1 MKMKFNTTNLR
12 KSFKKAELSL
22 RKHSPEILMVAGVI
36 GTVAGA
42 VMACKETLELSNT
55 LEECNQ
61 EKLELAESYATTS
74 EDFFPESEY
83 KKEQAK
89 MTVRHAAKI
98 AKLYAPSVIMEAA
111 SIGVIFASNDIMRK
125 RNASMAAAYAT
136 LNSMYKKYRQ
146 NVIETYGEDVDKDM
160 RYGAK
165 REKVTEIDEDGN
177 KIKKEVAVVDIDNT
191 ALSISDYSRFFQLGC
206 RGFDQSSGR
215 YNMMYLKGI
224 QAMFNNKLIADGY
237 VMLNDV
243 YRELGIDTVPEG
255 WQIGWVY
262 DDSNPIG
269 DNYID
274 FGLYEARNKNQRAV
288 NDWEPVI
295 LMDFNVDG
303 NLYEDKRL
311 YSLLKKKMDKTSALE
326 ALKKRG

>member
-1 MKMKFNTTNLR
+1 MKINTKTLR
-12 KSFKKAELSL
+12 KSFKKAQLTV

-42 VMACKETLELSNT
+42 VMACKETLELGDVLDECKQEKNE
-55 LEECNQ
+55 LEEQ
-61 EKLELAESYATTS
+61 YAMCEEYS
-74 EDFFPESEY
+74 EDAL
-83 KKEQAK
+83 KKDQVK
-89 MTVRHAAKI
+89 LTIKHAVKI
-98 AKLYAPSVIMEAA
+98 VKLYAPSVIMEAT

-136 LNSMYKKYRQ
+136 LNSMYKRYRQ
-146 NVIETYGEDVDKDM
+146 NVIESYGEEVDKDM
-160 RYGAK
+160 RFGVK
-165 REKVTEIDEDGN
+165 HEKVTEIDEDGN
-177 KIKKEVAVVDIDNT
+177 KVKIDARIVDLDNT
-191 ALSISDYSRFFQLGC
+191 ALAISDYSRFFQSGC
-206 RGFDQSSGR
+206 KGFDASSGR
-215 YNMMYLKGI
+215 YNLLYLKGI

-243 YRELGIDTVPEG
+243 YRELGFDTIPEG
-255 WQIGWVY
+255 WSIGWVY
-262 DDSNPIG
+262 DESNPIG

-303 NLYEDKRL
+303 NLYEDPKL
-311 YSLLKKKMDKTSALE
+311 YSLLKKKMNTGKTHLFTI
-326 ALKKRG
+326 K

>member
-1 MKMKFNTTNLR
+1 MKINTKTLR
-12 KSFKKAELSL
+12 KSFKKAQLTV

-42 VMACKETLELSNT
+42 VMACKETLELEDVLDECKQEKME
-55 LEECNQ
+55 LEEQ
-61 EKLELAESYATTS
+61 YAMCEEYS
-74 EDFFPESEY
+74 EDAL
-83 KKEQAK
+83 KKDQVK
-89 MTVRHAAKI
+89 LTIKQAAKI
-98 AKLYAPSVIMEAA
+98 VKLYAPSVIMEVT

-136 LNSMYKKYRQ
+136 LNSMYKRYRQ
-146 NVIETYGEDVDKDM
+146 NVIESYGEEVDKDM
-160 RYGAK
+160 RFGVK
-165 REKVTEIDEDGN
+165 HEKVTEIDEDGN
-177 KIKKEVAVVDIDNT
+177 KVKIDARIVDLDNT
-191 ALSISDYSRFFQLGC
+191 ALAISDYSRFFQAGC
-206 RGFDQSSGR
+206 KGFDTSSGR
-215 YNMMYLKGI
+215 YNLLYLKGI

-243 YRELGIDTVPEG
+243 YRELGFDTIPEG
-255 WQIGWVY
+255 WSIGWVY
-262 DDSNPIG
+262 DEENPIG

-303 NLYEDKRL
+303 NLYEDPKL
-311 YSLLKKKMDKTSALE
+311 YSLLKKKMNTGKTHLFTI
-326 ALKKRG
+326 K

>member
-1 MKMKFNTTNLR
+1 MKINTKTLR
-12 KSFKKAELSL
+12 KSFKKAQLTV

-42 VMACKETLELSNT
+42 VMACKETLELEDVLDECKQEKME
-55 LEECNQ
+55 LEEQ
-61 EKLELAESYATTS
+61 YAMCEQYS
-74 EDFFPESEY
+74 EDAL
-83 KKEQAK
+83 KKDQVK
-89 MTVRHAAKI
+89 LTIKQVAKI
-98 AKLYAPSVIMEAA
+98 VKLYAPSVIMEAT

-136 LNSMYKKYRQ
+136 LNSMYKRYRQ
-146 NVIETYGEDVDKDM
+146 NVIESYGEEVDKDM
-160 RYGAK
+160 RFGVK
-165 REKVTEIDEDGN
+165 HEKVTEIDEDGN
-177 KIKKEVAVVDIDNT
+177 KVKVDARIVDLDNT
-191 ALSISDYSRFFQLGC
+191 ALAISDYSRFFQMGC
-206 RGFDQSSGR
+206 KGFDASSGR
-215 YNMMYLKGI
+215 YNLLYLKGI

-243 YRELGIDTVPEG
+243 YRELGFDTIPEG
-255 WQIGWVY
+255 WSIGWVY
-262 DDSNPIG
+262 DEANPIG

-303 NLYEDKRL
+303 NLYEDPKL
-311 YSLLKKKMDKTSALE
+311 YSLLKKKMNTGKTHLFTI
-326 ALKKRG
+326 K

>member
-1 MKMKFNTTNLR
+1 MKINTKTLR
-12 KSFKKAELSL
+12 KSFKKVQLTV

-42 VMACKETLELSNT
+42 VMACKETLELEDVLDECKQEKME
-55 LEECNQ
+55 LEEQ
-61 EKLELAESYATTS
+61 YATCEEYS
-74 EDFFPESEY
+74 EDAL
-83 KKEQAK
+83 KKDQVK
-89 MTVRHAAKI
+89 LTIKQVAKI
-98 AKLYAPSVIMEAA
+98 VKLYAPSVIMEAT

-136 LNSMYKKYRQ
+136 LNSMYKRYRQ
-146 NVIETYGEDVDKDM
+146 NVIESYGEEVDKDM
-160 RYGAK
+160 RFGVK
-165 REKVTEIDEDGN
+165 HEKVTEIDEDGN
-177 KIKKEVAVVDIDNT
+177 KVKIDARIVDLDNT
-191 ALSISDYSRFFQLGC
+191 ALAISDYSRFFQSGC
-206 RGFDQSSGR
+206 KGFDASSGR
-215 YNMMYLKGI
+215 YNLLYLKGI

-243 YRELGIDTVPEG
+243 YRELGFDTIPEG
-255 WQIGWVY
+255 WSIGWVY
-262 DDSNPIG
+262 DEENPIG

-303 NLYEDKRL
+303 NLYEDPKL
-311 YSLLKKKMDKTSALE
+311 YSLLKKKMNTGKTHLFTI
-326 ALKKRG
+326 K

>member
-1 MKMKFNTTNLR
+1 MKINTKTLR
-12 KSFKKAELSL
+12 KSFKKAQLTV

-42 VMACKETLELSNT
+42 VMACKETLELEDVLDECKQEKME
-55 LEECNQ
+55 LEEQ
-61 EKLELAESYATTS
+61 YAMCEQYS
-74 EDFFPESEY
+74 EDAL
-83 KKEQAK
+83 KKDQVK
-89 MTVRHAAKI
+89 LTIKQAAKI
-98 AKLYAPSVIMEAA
+98 VKLYAPSVIMEAT

-136 LNSMYKKYRQ
+136 LNSMYKRYRQ
-146 NVIETYGEDVDKDM
+146 NVIESYGEEVDKDM
-160 RYGAK
+160 RFGVK
-165 REKVTEIDEDGN
+165 HEKVTEIDEDGN
-177 KIKKEVAVVDIDNT
+177 KVKIDARIVDLDNT
-191 ALSISDYSRFFQLGC
+191 ALAISDYSRFFQAGC
-206 RGFDQSSGR
+206 KGFDSSSGR
-215 YNMMYLKGI
+215 YNLLYLKGI

-243 YRELGIDTVPEG
+243 YRELGFDTIPEG
-255 WQIGWVY
+255 WSIGWVY
-262 DDSNPIG
+262 DDENPIG

-303 NLYEDKRL
+303 NLYEDPKL
-311 YSLLKKKMDKTSALE
+311 YSLLKKKMNTGKTHLFTI
-326 ALKKRG
+326 K

>member
-1 MKMKFNTTNLR
+1 MKINTKTLR
-12 KSFKKAELSL
+12 KSFKKAQLTV

-42 VMACKETLELSNT
+42 VMACKETLELEDVLDECKQEKME
-55 LEECNQ
+55 LEEQ
-61 EKLELAESYATTS
+61 YAMCEEYS
-74 EDFFPESEY
+74 EDAH
-83 KKEQAK
+83 KKDQVK
-89 MTVRHAAKI
+89 LTIKQVAKI
-98 AKLYAPSVIMEAA
+98 VKLYAPSVIMEAT

-136 LNSMYKKYRQ
+136 LNSMYKRYRQ
-146 NVIETYGEDVDKDM
+146 NVIESYGEEVDKDM
-160 RYGAK
+160 RFGVK
-165 REKVTEIDEDGN
+165 HEKVTEIDEDGN
-177 KIKKEVAVVDIDNT
+177 KVKIDARIVDLDNT
-191 ALSISDYSRFFQLGC
+191 ALAISDYSRFFQAGC
-206 RGFDQSSGR
+206 KGFDSSSGR
-215 YNMMYLKGI
+215 YNILYLKGI

-243 YRELGIDTVPEG
+243 YRELGFDTIPEG
-255 WQIGWVY
+255 WSIGWVY
-262 DDSNPIG
+262 DDENPIG

-303 NLYEDKRL
+303 NLYEDPKL
-311 YSLLKKKMDKTSALE
+311 YSLLKKKMNTGKTHLFTI
-326 ALKKRG
+326 K

>member
-1 MKMKFNTTNLR
+1 MKINTKTLR
-12 KSFKKAELSL
+12 KSCKKAQLTV

-42 VMACKETLELSNT
+42 VMACKETLELEDVLDECKQEKME
-55 LEECNQ
+55 LEEQ
-61 EKLELAESYATTS
+61 YAMCEEYS
-74 EDFFPESEY
+74 EDAL
-83 KKEQAK
+83 KKDQVK
-89 MTVRHAAKI
+89 LTIKQAAKI
-98 AKLYAPSVIMEAA
+98 VKLYAPSVIMEVT

-136 LNSMYKKYRQ
+136 LNSMYKRYRQ
-146 NVIETYGEDVDKDM
+146 NVIESYGEEVDKDM
-160 RYGAK
+160 RFGVK
-165 REKVTEIDEDGN
+165 HEKVTEIDEDGN
-177 KIKKEVAVVDIDNT
+177 KVKIDARIVDLDNT
-191 ALSISDYSRFFQLGC
+191 ALAISDYSRFFQSGC
-206 RGFDQSSGR
+206 KGFDASSGR
-215 YNMMYLKGI
+215 YNLLYLKGI

-243 YRELGIDTVPEG
+243 YRELGFDTIPEG
-255 WQIGWVY
+255 WSIGWVY
-262 DDSNPIG
+262 DETNPIG

-303 NLYEDKRL
+303 NLYEDPKL
-311 YSLLKKKMDKTSALE
+311 YSLLKKKMNTGKTHLFTI
-326 ALKKRG
+326 K

>member
-1 MKMKFNTTNLR
+1 MKINTKTLR
-12 KSFKKAELSL
+12 KSFKKAQLTV

-42 VMACKETLELSNT
+42 VMACKETLELEDVLDECKQEKME
-55 LEECNQ
+55 LEEQ
-61 EKLELAESYATTS
+61 YAMCEEYS
-74 EDFFPESEY
+74 EDAL
-83 KKEQAK
+83 KKDQVKLTIKQA
-89 MTVRHAAKI
+89 VKI
-98 AKLYAPSVIMEAA
+98 VKLYAPSVIMEVT

-136 LNSMYKKYRQ
+136 LNSMYKRYRQ
-146 NVIETYGEDVDKDM
+146 NVIESYGEEVDKDM
-160 RYGAK
+160 RFGVK
-165 REKVTEIDEDGN
+165 HEKVTEIDEDGN
-177 KIKKEVAVVDIDNT
+177 KVKIDARIVDLDNT
-191 ALSISDYSRFFQLGC
+191 ALAISDYSRFFQMGC
-206 RGFDQSSGR
+206 KGFDASSGR
-215 YNMMYLKGI
+215 YNLLYLKGI

-243 YRELGIDTVPEG
+243 YRELGFDTIPEG
-255 WQIGWVY
+255 WSIGWVY
-262 DDSNPIG
+262 DEANPIG

-303 NLYEDKRL
+303 NLYEDPKL
-311 YSLLKKKMDKTSALE
+311 YSLLKKKMNTGKTHLFTIQ
-326 ALKKRG
+326 

>member
-1 MKMKFNTTNLR
+1 MKINTKTLR
-12 KSFKKAELSL
+12 KSFKKAQLTV

-42 VMACKETLELSNT
+42 VMACKETLELEDVLDECKQEKME
-55 LEECNQ
+55 LEEQ
-61 EKLELAESYATTS
+61 YAMCEEYS
-74 EDFFPESEY
+74 EDAL
-83 KKEQAK
+83 KKDQVK
-89 MTVRHAAKI
+89 LTIKQVAKI
-98 AKLYAPSVIMEAA
+98 VKLYAPSVIMEAA

-136 LNSMYKKYRQ
+136 LNSKYKRYRQ
-146 NVIETYGEDVDKDM
+146 NVIESYGEEVDKDM
-160 RYGAK
+160 RFGVK
-165 REKVTEIDEDGN
+165 HEKVTEIDEDGN
-177 KIKKEVAVVDIDNT
+177 KVKIDARIVDLDNT
-191 ALSISDYSRFFQLGC
+191 ALAISDYSRFFQAGC
-206 RGFDQSSGR
+206 KGFDENSGR
-215 YNMMYLKGI
+215 YNILYLKGI

-243 YRELGIDTVPEG
+243 YRELGFDTIPEG
-255 WQIGWVY
+255 WSIGWIY
-262 DDSNPIG
+262 DETNPIG

-303 NLYEDKRL
+303 NLYEDPKL
-311 YSLLKKKMDKTSALE
+311 YSLLKKKMNTGKTHLFTI
-326 ALKKRG
+326 K

>member
-1 MKMKFNTTNLR
+1 MKINTKTLR
-12 KSFKKAELSL
+12 KSFKKAQLTV

-42 VMACKETLELSNT
+42 VMACKETLELEDVLDECKQEKNE
-55 LEECNQ
+55 LEEQ
-61 EKLELAESYATTS
+61 YAMCEEYS
-74 EDFFPESEY
+74 EDAL
-83 KKEQAK
+83 KKDQVK
-89 MTVRHAAKI
+89 LTIKQAAKI
-98 AKLYAPSVIMEAA
+98 VKLYAPSVIMEVT

-136 LNSMYKKYRQ
+136 LNSMYKRYRQ
-146 NVIETYGEDVDKDM
+146 NVIESYGEEVDKDM
-160 RYGAK
+160 RFGVK
-165 REKVTEIDEDGN
+165 HEKVTEIDEDGN
-177 KIKKEVAVVDIDNT
+177 KVKIDARIVDLDNT
-191 ALSISDYSRFFQLGC
+191 ALAISDYSRFFQMGC
-206 RGFDQSSGR
+206 KGFDASSGR
-215 YNMMYLKGI
+215 YNLLYLKGI

-243 YRELGIDTVPEG
+243 YRELGFDTIPEG
-255 WQIGWVY
+255 WSIGWVY
-262 DDSNPIG
+262 DETNPIG

-303 NLYEDKRL
+303 NLYEDPKL
-311 YSLLKKKMDKTSALE
+311 YSLLKKKMNTGKTHLFTI
-326 ALKKRG
+326 K

>member
-1 MKMKFNTTNLR
+1 MKINTKTLR
-12 KSFKKAELSL
+12 KSFKKAQLTV

-42 VMACKETLELSNT
+42 VMACKETLELEDVLDECKQEKMD
-55 LEECNQ
+55 LEEQ
-61 EKLELAESYATTS
+61 YAMCEEYS
-74 EDFFPESEY
+74 EDAL
-83 KKEQAK
+83 KKDQVK
-89 MTVRHAAKI
+89 LTIKQVAKI
-98 AKLYAPSVIMEAA
+98 VKLYAPSVIMEAT

-136 LNSMYKKYRQ
+136 LNSMYKRYRQ
-146 NVIETYGEDVDKDM
+146 NVIESYGEEVDKDM
-160 RYGAK
+160 RFGVK
-165 REKVTEIDEDGN
+165 HEKVTEIDEDGN
-177 KIKKEVAVVDIDNT
+177 KVKVDARIVDLDNT
-191 ALSISDYSRFFQLGC
+191 ALAISDYSRFFQSGC
-206 RGFDQSSGR
+206 KGFDASSGR
-215 YNMMYLKGI
+215 YNLLYLKGI

-243 YRELGIDTVPEG
+243 YRELGFDTIPEG
-255 WQIGWVY
+255 WSIGWVY
-262 DDSNPIG
+262 DEANPIG

-303 NLYEDKRL
+303 NLYEDPKL
-311 YSLLKKKMDKTSALE
+311 YSLLKKKMNTGKTHLFTI
-326 ALKKRG
+326 K

>member
-1 MKMKFNTTNLR
+1 MKINTKTLR
-12 KSFKKAELSL
+12 KSFKKAQLTV

-42 VMACKETLELSNT
+42 VMACKETLELEDVLDECKQEKME
-55 LEECNQ
+55 LEEQ
-61 EKLELAESYATTS
+61 YAMCEEYS
-74 EDFFPESEY
+74 EDTL
-83 KKEQAK
+83 KKDQVK
-89 MTVRHAAKI
+89 LTIKQVAKI
-98 AKLYAPSVIMEAA
+98 VKLYAPSVIMEAT

-136 LNSMYKKYRQ
+136 LNSMYKRYRQ
-146 NVIETYGEDVDKDM
+146 NVIESYGEEVDKDM
-160 RYGAK
+160 RFGVK
-165 REKVTEIDEDGN
+165 HEKVTEIDEDGN
-177 KIKKEVAVVDIDNT
+177 KVKVDARIVDLDNT
-191 ALSISDYSRFFQLGC
+191 ALAISDYSRFFQMGC
-206 RGFDQSSGR
+206 KGFDESSGR
-215 YNMMYLKGI
+215 YNILYLKGI

-243 YRELGIDTVPEG
+243 YRELGFDTIPEG
-255 WQIGWVY
+255 WSIGWVY
-262 DDSNPIG
+262 DEANPIG

-303 NLYEDKRL
+303 NLYEDPKL
-311 YSLLKKKMDKTSALE
+311 YSLLKKKMNTGKTHLFTI
-326 ALKKRG
+326 K

>member
-1 MKMKFNTTNLR
+1 MKINTKTLR
-12 KSFKKAELSL
+12 KSFKKAQLTV

-42 VMACKETLELSNT
+42 VMACKETLELEDVLDECKQEKME
-55 LEECNQ
+55 LEEQ
-61 EKLELAESYATTS
+61 YAMCEEYS
-74 EDFFPESEY
+74 EDAL
-83 KKEQAK
+83 KKDQVK
-89 MTVRHAAKI
+89 LTIKQAAKI
-98 AKLYAPSVIMEAA
+98 VKLYAPSVIMEVT

-136 LNSMYKKYRQ
+136 LNSMYKRYRQ
-146 NVIETYGEDVDKDM
+146 NVIESYGEEVDKDM
-160 RYGAK
+160 RFGVK
-165 REKVTEIDEDGN
+165 HEKVTEIDEDGN
-177 KIKKEVAVVDIDNT
+177 KVKIDARIVDLDNT
-191 ALSISDYSRFFQLGC
+191 ALAISDYSRFFQAGC
-206 RGFDQSSGR
+206 KGFDASSGR
-215 YNMMYLKGI
+215 YNLLYLKGI

-243 YRELGIDTVPEG
+243 YRELGFDTIPEG
-255 WQIGWVY
+255 WSIGWVY
-262 DDSNPIG
+262 DEANPIG

-303 NLYEDKRL
+303 NLYEDPKL
-311 YSLLKKKMDKTSALE
+311 YSLLKKKMNTGKTHLFTIQ
-326 ALKKRG
+326 

>member
-1 MKMKFNTTNLR
+1 MKINTKTLR
-12 KSFKKAELSL
+12 KSFKKAQLTV

-42 VMACKETLELSNT
+42 VMACKETLELGDVLDECKQEKIE
-55 LEECNQ
+55 LEEQ
-61 EKLELAESYATTS
+61 YAMCEEYS
-74 EDFFPESEY
+74 EDAL
-83 KKEQAK
+83 KKDQVK
-89 MTVRHAAKI
+89 LTIKQAAKI
-98 AKLYAPSVIMEAA
+98 VKLYAPSVIMEVT

-136 LNSMYKKYRQ
+136 LNSMYKRYRQ
-146 NVIETYGEDVDKDM
+146 NVIESYGEEVDKDM
-160 RYGAK
+160 RFGVK
-165 REKVTEIDEDGN
+165 HEKVTEIDEDGN
-177 KIKKEVAVVDIDNT
+177 KVKIDARIVDLDNT
-191 ALSISDYSRFFQLGC
+191 ALAISDYSRFFQMGC
-206 RGFDQSSGR
+206 KGFDASSGR
-215 YNMMYLKGI
+215 YNLLYLKGI

-243 YRELGIDTVPEG
+243 YRELGFDTIPEG
-255 WQIGWVY
+255 WSIGWVY
-262 DDSNPIG
+262 DETNPIG

-303 NLYEDKRL
+303 NLYEDPKL
-311 YSLLKKKMDKTSALE
+311 YSLLKKKMNTGKTHLFTI
-326 ALKKRG
+326 K

>member
-1 MKMKFNTTNLR
+1 MKINTKTLR
-12 KSFKKAELSL
+12 KSFKKAQLTV

-42 VMACKETLELSNT
+42 VMACKETLELEDV
-55 LEECNQ
+55 LDECKQ
-61 EKLELAESYATTS
+61 EKMELKEQYAMCEEYS
-74 EDFFPESEY
+74 EDAL
-83 KKEQAK
+83 KKDQVK
-89 MTVRHAAKI
+89 LTIKQAAKI
-98 AKLYAPSVIMEAA
+98 VKLYAPSVIMEVT

-136 LNSMYKKYRQ
+136 LNSMYKRYRQ
-146 NVIETYGEDVDKDM
+146 NVIESYGEEVDKDM
-160 RYGAK
+160 RFGVK
-165 REKVTEIDEDGN
+165 HEKVTEIDEDGN
-177 KIKKEVAVVDIDNT
+177 KVKIDARIVDLDNT
-191 ALSISDYSRFFQLGC
+191 ALAISDYSRFFQAGC
-206 RGFDQSSGR
+206 KGFDASSGR
-215 YNMMYLKGI
+215 YNLLYLKGI

-243 YRELGIDTVPEG
+243 YRELGFDTIPEG
-255 WQIGWVY
+255 WSIGWVY
-262 DDSNPIG
+262 DEANPIG

-303 NLYEDKRL
+303 NLYEDPKL
-311 YSLLKKKMDKTSALE
+311 YSLLKKKMNTGKTHLFTI
-326 ALKKRG
+326 K

>member
-1 MKMKFNTTNLR
+1 MKINTKTLR
-12 KSFKKAELSL
+12 KSFKKAQLTV

-42 VMACKETLELSNT
+42 VMACKETLELGDVLDECKQEKME
-55 LEECNQ
+55 LEEQ
-61 EKLELAESYATTS
+61 YAMCEQYS
-74 EDFFPESEY
+74 EDAL
-83 KKEQAK
+83 KKDQVK
-89 MTVRHAAKI
+89 LTLKQAAKI
-98 AKLYAPSVIMEAA
+98 VKLYAPSVIMEVT

-136 LNSMYKKYRQ
+136 LNSMYKRYRQ
-146 NVIETYGEDVDKDM
+146 NVIESYGEEVDKDM
-160 RYGAK
+160 RFGVK
-165 REKVTEIDEDGN
+165 HEKVTEIDEDGN
-177 KIKKEVAVVDIDNT
+177 KVKIDARIVDLDNT
-191 ALSISDYSRFFQLGC
+191 ALAISDYSRFFQSGC
-206 RGFDQSSGR
+206 KGFDESSGR
-215 YNMMYLKGI
+215 YNILYLKGI

-243 YRELGIDTVPEG
+243 YRELGFDTIPEG
-255 WQIGWVY
+255 WSIGWVY
-262 DDSNPIG
+262 DEENPIG

-303 NLYEDKRL
+303 NLYEDPKL
-311 YSLLKKKMDKTSALE
+311 YSLLKKKMNTGKTHLFTI
-326 ALKKRG
+326 K

>member
-1 MKMKFNTTNLR
+1 MKINTKTLR
-12 KSFKKAELSL
+12 KSFKKAQLTV

-42 VMACKETLELSNT
+42 VMACKETLELEDVLDECKQEKME
-55 LEECNQ
+55 LEEQ
-61 EKLELAESYATTS
+61 YAMCEEYS
-74 EDFFPESEY
+74 EDAL
-83 KKEQAK
+83 KKDQVKLTIKQA
-89 MTVRHAAKI
+89 VKI
-98 AKLYAPSVIMEAA
+98 VKLYAPSVIMEVT

-136 LNSMYKKYRQ
+136 LNSMYKRYRQ
-146 NVIETYGEDVDKDM
+146 NVIESYGEEVDKDM
-160 RYGAK
+160 RFGVK
-165 REKVTEIDEDGN
+165 HEKVTEIDEDGN
-177 KIKKEVAVVDIDNT
+177 KVKIDARIVDLDNT
-191 ALSISDYSRFFQLGC
+191 ALAISDYSRFFQAGC
-206 RGFDQSSGR
+206 KGFDASSGR
-215 YNMMYLKGI
+215 YNLLYLKGI

-243 YRELGIDTVPEG
+243 YRELGFDTIPEG
-255 WQIGWVY
+255 WSIGWVY
-262 DDSNPIG
+262 DEENPIG

-303 NLYEDKRL
+303 NLYEDPKL
-311 YSLLKKKMDKTSALE
+311 YSLLKKKMNTGKTHLFTI
-326 ALKKRG
+326 K

>member
-1 MKMKFNTTNLR
+1 MKINTKTLR
-12 KSFKKAELSL
+12 KSFKKAQLTV

-42 VMACKETLELSNT
+42 VMACKETLELEDVLDECKQEKME
-55 LEECNQ
+55 LEEQYAMC
-61 EKLELAESYATTS
+61 EKYS
-74 EDFFPESEY
+74 EDAL
-83 KKEQAK
+83 KKDQVK
-89 MTVRHAAKI
+89 LTIKQVAKI
-98 AKLYAPSVIMEAA
+98 VKLYAPSVIMEAT

-136 LNSMYKKYRQ
+136 LNSMYKRYRQ
-146 NVIETYGEDVDKDM
+146 NVIESYGEEVDKDM
-160 RYGAK
+160 RFGVK
-165 REKVTEIDEDGN
+165 HEKVTEIDEDGN
-177 KIKKEVAVVDIDNT
+177 KVKIDARIVDLDNT
-191 ALSISDYSRFFQLGC
+191 ALAISDYSRFFQSGC
-206 RGFDQSSGR
+206 KGFDASSGR
-215 YNMMYLKGI
+215 YNLLYLKGI

-243 YRELGIDTVPEG
+243 YRELGFDTIPEG
-255 WQIGWVY
+255 WSIGWVY
-262 DDSNPIG
+262 DEENPIG

-303 NLYEDKRL
+303 NLYEDPKL
-311 YSLLKKKMDKTSALE
+311 YSLLKKKMNTGKTHLFTI
-326 ALKKRG
+326 K

>member
-1 MKMKFNTTNLR
+1 MKINTKTLR
-12 KSFKKAELSL
+12 KSFKKAQLTV

-42 VMACKETLELSNT
+42 VMACKETLELEDVLDECKQEKME
-55 LEECNQ
+55 LEEQ
-61 EKLELAESYATTS
+61 YAMCEEYS
-74 EDFFPESEY
+74 EDAL
-83 KKEQAK
+83 KKDQVK
-89 MTVRHAAKI
+89 LTIKQVAKI
-98 AKLYAPSVIMEAA
+98 VKLYAPSVIMEAT

-136 LNSMYKKYRQ
+136 LNSMYKRYRQ
-146 NVIETYGEDVDKDM
+146 NVIESYGEEVDKDM
-160 RYGAK
+160 RFGVK
-165 REKVTEIDEDGN
+165 HEKVTEIDEDGN
-177 KIKKEVAVVDIDNT
+177 KVKIDARIVDLDNT
-191 ALSISDYSRFFQLGC
+191 ALAISDYSRFFQAGC
-206 RGFDQSSGR
+206 KGFDASSGR
-215 YNMMYLKGI
+215 YNLLYLKGI

-243 YRELGIDTVPEG
+243 YRELGFDTIPEG
-255 WQIGWVY
+255 WSIGWVY
-262 DDSNPIG
+262 DEENPIG

-303 NLYEDKRL
+303 NLYEDPKL
-311 YSLLKKKMDKTSALE
+311 YSLLKKKMNTGKTHLFTI
-326 ALKKRG
+326 K

>member
-1 MKMKFNTTNLR
+1 MKINTKTLR
-12 KSFKKAELSL
+12 KSFKKAQLTV

-42 VMACKETLELSNT
+42 VMACKETLELEDVLDECKQEKME
-55 LEECNQ
+55 LEEQ
-61 EKLELAESYATTS
+61 YAMCEEYS
-74 EDFFPESEY
+74 EDAL
-83 KKEQAK
+83 KKDQVK
-89 MTVRHAAKI
+89 LTIKQAAKI
-98 AKLYAPSVIMEAA
+98 VKLYAPSVIMEVT

-136 LNSMYKKYRQ
+136 LNSMYKRYRQ
-146 NVIETYGEDVDKDM
+146 NVIESYGEEVDKDM
-160 RYGAK
+160 RFGVK
-165 REKVTEIDEDGN
+165 HEKVTEIDEDGN
-177 KIKKEVAVVDIDNT
+177 KVKIDARIVDLDNT
-191 ALSISDYSRFFQLGC
+191 ALAISDYSRFFQAGC
-206 RGFDQSSGR
+206 KGFDASSGR
-215 YNMMYLKGI
+215 YNLLYLKGI

-243 YRELGIDTVPEG
+243 YRELGFDTIPEG
-255 WQIGWVY
+255 WSIGWVY
-262 DDSNPIG
+262 DEANPIG

-303 NLYEDKRL
+303 NLYEDPKL
-311 YSLLKKKMDKTSALE
+311 YSLLKKKMNTGKTHLFTI
-326 ALKKRG
+326 K

>member
-1 MKMKFNTTNLR
+1 MKINTKTLR
-12 KSFKKAELSL
+12 KSFKKAQLTV

-42 VMACKETLELSNT
+42 VMACKETLELEDVLDECKQEKME
-55 LEECNQ
+55 LEEQYAMC
-61 EKLELAESYATTS
+61 EKYS
-74 EDFFPESEY
+74 EDAL
-83 KKEQAK
+83 KKDQVK
-89 MTVRHAAKI
+89 LTIKQAAKI
-98 AKLYAPSVIMEAA
+98 VKLYAPSVIMEVT

-136 LNSMYKKYRQ
+136 LNSMYKRYRQ
-146 NVIETYGEDVDKDM
+146 NVIESYGEEVDKDM
-160 RYGAK
+160 RFGVK
-165 REKVTEIDEDGN
+165 HEKVTEIDEDGN
-177 KIKKEVAVVDIDNT
+177 KVKIDARIVDLDNT
-191 ALSISDYSRFFQLGC
+191 ALAISDYSRFFQSGC
-206 RGFDQSSGR
+206 KGFDASSGR
-215 YNMMYLKGI
+215 YNLLYLKGI

-243 YRELGIDTVPEG
+243 YRELGFDTIPEG
-255 WQIGWVY
+255 WSIGWVY
-262 DDSNPIG
+262 DETNPIG

-303 NLYEDKRL
+303 NLYEDPKL
-311 YSLLKKKMDKTSALE
+311 YSLLKKKMNTGKTHLFTI
-326 ALKKRG
+326 K

>member
-1 MKMKFNTTNLR
+1 MKINTKTLR
-12 KSFKKAELSL
+12 KSFKKAQLTV

-42 VMACKETLELSNT
+42 VMACKETLELEDVLDECKQEKME
-55 LEECNQ
+55 LEEQ
-61 EKLELAESYATTS
+61 YAMCEEYS
-74 EDFFPESEY
+74 EDAL
-83 KKEQAK
+83 KKDQVK
-89 MTVRHAAKI
+89 LTIKHAAKI
-98 AKLYAPSVIMEAA
+98 VKLYAPSVIMEAT

-136 LNSMYKKYRQ
+136 LNSMYKRYRQ
-146 NVIETYGEDVDKDM
+146 NVIESYGEEVDKDM
-160 RYGAK
+160 RFGVK
-165 REKVTEIDEDGN
+165 HEKVTEIDEDGN
-177 KIKKEVAVVDIDNT
+177 KVKIDARIVDLDNT
-191 ALSISDYSRFFQLGC
+191 ALAISDYSRFFQMGC
-206 RGFDQSSGR
+206 KGFDASSGR
-215 YNMMYLKGI
+215 YNLLYLKGI

-243 YRELGIDTVPEG
+243 YRELGFDTIPEG
-255 WQIGWVY
+255 WSIGWVY
-262 DDSNPIG
+262 DETNPIG

-303 NLYEDKRL
+303 NLYEDPKL
-311 YSLLKKKMDKTSALE
+311 YSLLKKKMNTGKTHLFTI
-326 ALKKRG
+326 K

>member
-1 MKMKFNTTNLR
+1 MKINTKTLR
-12 KSFKKAELSL
+12 KSFKKAQLTV

-42 VMACKETLELSNT
+42 VMACKETLELEDVLDECKQEKME
-55 LEECNQ
+55 LEEQ
-61 EKLELAESYATTS
+61 YAMCEQYS
-74 EDFFPESEY
+74 EDAL
-83 KKEQAK
+83 KKDQIK
-89 MTVRHAAKI
+89 LTIKQVAKI
-98 AKLYAPSVIMEAA
+98 VKLYAPSVIMEAT

-136 LNSMYKKYRQ
+136 LNSMYKRYRQ
-146 NVIETYGEDVDKDM
+146 NVIESYGEEVDKDM
-160 RYGAK
+160 RFGVK
-165 REKVTEIDEDGN
+165 HEKVTEIDEDGN
-177 KIKKEVAVVDIDNT
+177 KVKVDSRIVDLDNT
-191 ALSISDYSRFFQLGC
+191 ALAISDYSRFFQMGC
-206 RGFDQSSGR
+206 KGFDASSGR
-215 YNMMYLKGI
+215 YNLLYLKGI

-243 YRELGIDTVPEG
+243 YRELGFDTIPEG
-255 WQIGWVY
+255 WSIGWVY
-262 DDSNPIG
+262 DEANPIG

-303 NLYEDKRL
+303 NLYEDPKL
-311 YSLLKKKMDKTSALE
+311 YSLLKKKMNTGKTHLFTI
-326 ALKKRG
+326 K

>member
-1 MKMKFNTTNLR
+1 MKINTKTLR
-12 KSFKKAELSL
+12 KSFKKAQLTV

-42 VMACKETLELSNT
+42 VMACKETLELEDVLDECKQEKME
-55 LEECNQ
+55 LEEQ
-61 EKLELAESYATTS
+61 YAMCEEYS
-74 EDFFPESEY
+74 EDAL
-83 KKEQAK
+83 KKDQVK
-89 MTVRHAAKI
+89 LTIKQVAKI
-98 AKLYAPSVIMEAA
+98 VKLYAPSVIMEAT

-136 LNSMYKKYRQ
+136 LNSMYKRYRQ
-146 NVIETYGEDVDKDM
+146 NVIESYGEEVDKDM
-160 RYGAK
+160 RFGVK
-165 REKVTEIDEDGN
+165 HEKVTEVDEDGN
-177 KIKKEVAVVDIDNT
+177 KVKIDARIVDLDNT
-191 ALSISDYSRFFQLGC
+191 ALAISDYSRFFQSGC
-206 RGFDQSSGR
+206 KGFDASSGR
-215 YNMMYLKGI
+215 YNLLYLKGI

-243 YRELGIDTVPEG
+243 YRELGFDTIPEG
-255 WQIGWVY
+255 WSIGWVY
-262 DDSNPIG
+262 DEANPIG

-303 NLYEDKRL
+303 NLYEDPKL
-311 YSLLKKKMDKTSALE
+311 YSILKKKMNTGKTHLFTI
-326 ALKKRG
+326 K

>member
-1 MKMKFNTTNLR
+1 MKINTKTLR
-12 KSFKKAELSL
+12 KSFKKAQLTV

-42 VMACKETLELSNT
+42 VMACKETLELEDVLDECKQEKME
-55 LEECNQ
+55 LEEQ
-61 EKLELAESYATTS
+61 YAMCEEYS
-74 EDFFPESEY
+74 EDAL
-83 KKEQAK
+83 KKDQVKLTIKQA
-89 MTVRHAAKI
+89 VKI
-98 AKLYAPSVIMEAA
+98 VKLYAPSVIMEVT

-136 LNSMYKKYRQ
+136 LNSMYKRYRQ
-146 NVIETYGEDVDKDM
+146 NVIESYGEEVDKDM
-160 RYGAK
+160 RFGVK
-165 REKVTEIDEDGN
+165 HEKVTEIDEDGN
-177 KIKKEVAVVDIDNT
+177 KVKIDARIVDLDNT
-191 ALSISDYSRFFQLGC
+191 ALAISDYSRFFQAGC
-206 RGFDQSSGR
+206 KGFDASSGR
-215 YNMMYLKGI
+215 YNLLYLKGI

-243 YRELGIDTVPEG
+243 YRELGFDTIPEG
-255 WQIGWVY
+255 WSIGWVY
-262 DDSNPIG
+262 DEANPIG

-303 NLYEDKRL
+303 NLYEDPKL
-311 YSLLKKKMDKTSALE
+311 YSLLKKKMNTGKTHLFTI
-326 ALKKRG
+326 K

>member
-1 MKMKFNTTNLR
+1 MKINTKTLR
-12 KSFKKAELSL
+12 KSFKKAQLTV

-42 VMACKETLELSNT
+42 VMACKETLELEDVLDECKHEKME
-55 LEECNQ
+55 LEEQ
-61 EKLELAESYATTS
+61 YAMCEEYS
-74 EDFFPESEY
+74 EDAL
-83 KKEQAK
+83 KKDQVK
-89 MTVRHAAKI
+89 LTIKQAAKI
-98 AKLYAPSVIMEAA
+98 VKLYAPSVIMEVT

-136 LNSMYKKYRQ
+136 LNSMYKRYRQ
-146 NVIETYGEDVDKDM
+146 NVIESYGEEVDKDM
-160 RYGAK
+160 RFGVK
-165 REKVTEIDEDGN
+165 HEKVTEIDEDGN
-177 KIKKEVAVVDIDNT
+177 KVKIDARIVDLDNT
-191 ALSISDYSRFFQLGC
+191 ALAISDYSRFFQAGC
-206 RGFDQSSGR
+206 KGFDASSGR
-215 YNMMYLKGI
+215 YNLLYLKGI

-243 YRELGIDTVPEG
+243 YRELGFDTIPEG
-255 WQIGWVY
+255 WSIGWVY
-262 DDSNPIG
+262 DEENPIG

-303 NLYEDKRL
+303 NLYEDPKL
-311 YSLLKKKMDKTSALE
+311 YSLLKKKMNTGKTHLFTI
-326 ALKKRG
+326 K

>member
-1 MKMKFNTTNLR
+1 MKINTKTLR
-12 KSFKKAELSL
+12 KSFKKAQLTV

-42 VMACKETLELSNT
+42 VMACKETLELEDVLDECKQEKME
-55 LEECNQ
+55 LEEQ
-61 EKLELAESYATTS
+61 YAMCEEYS
-74 EDFFPESEY
+74 EDAL
-83 KKEQAK
+83 KKDQVKLTIKQA
-89 MTVRHAAKI
+89 VKI
-98 AKLYAPSVIMEAA
+98 VKLYAPSVIMEVT

-136 LNSMYKKYRQ
+136 LNSMYKRYRQ
-146 NVIETYGEDVDKDM
+146 NVIESYGEEVDKDM
-160 RYGAK
+160 RFGVK
-165 REKVTEIDEDGN
+165 HEKVTEIDEDGN
-177 KIKKEVAVVDIDNT
+177 KVKIDARIVDLDNT
-191 ALSISDYSRFFQLGC
+191 ALAISDYSRFFQSGC
-206 RGFDQSSGR
+206 KGFDASSGR
-215 YNMMYLKGI
+215 YNLLYLKGI

-243 YRELGIDTVPEG
+243 YRELGFDTIPEG
-255 WQIGWVY
+255 WSIGWVY
-262 DDSNPIG
+262 DEENPIG

-303 NLYEDKRL
+303 NLYEDPKL
-311 YSLLKKKMDKTSALE
+311 YSLLKKKMNTGKTHLFTI
-326 ALKKRG
+326 K

>member
-1 MKMKFNTTNLR
+1 MKINTKTLR
-12 KSFKKAELSL
+12 KSFKKAQLTV

-42 VMACKETLELSNT
+42 VMACKETLELEDV
-55 LEECNQ
+55 LDECKQ
-61 EKLELAESYATTS
+61 EKMELKEQYAMFEEYS
-74 EDFFPESEY
+74 EDAL
-83 KKEQAK
+83 KKDQVK
-89 MTVRHAAKI
+89 LTIKQAAKI
-98 AKLYAPSVIMEAA
+98 VKLYAPSVIMEVT

-136 LNSMYKKYRQ
+136 LNSMYKRYRQ
-146 NVIETYGEDVDKDM
+146 NVIESYGEEVDKDM
-160 RYGAK
+160 RFGVK
-165 REKVTEIDEDGN
+165 HEKVTEIDEDGN
-177 KIKKEVAVVDIDNT
+177 KVKIDARIVDLDNT
-191 ALSISDYSRFFQLGC
+191 ALAISDYSRFFQAGC
-206 RGFDQSSGR
+206 KGFDASSGR
-215 YNMMYLKGI
+215 YNLLYLKGI

-243 YRELGIDTVPEG
+243 YRELGFDTIPEG
-255 WQIGWVY
+255 WSIGWVY
-262 DDSNPIG
+262 DESNPIG

-303 NLYEDKRL
+303 NLYEDPKL
-311 YSLLKKKMDKTSALE
+311 YSLLKKKMNTGKTHLFTI
-326 ALKKRG
+326 K

>member
-1 MKMKFNTTNLR
+1 MKINTKTLR
-12 KSFKKAELSL
+12 KSFKKAQLTV

-42 VMACKETLELSNT
+42 VMACKETLELEDVLDECKQEKME
-55 LEECNQ
+55 LEEQ
-61 EKLELAESYATTS
+61 YAMCEQYS
-74 EDFFPESEY
+74 EDAL
-83 KKEQAK
+83 KKDQVK
-89 MTVRHAAKI
+89 LTIKQAAKI
-98 AKLYAPSVIMEAA
+98 VKLYAPSVIMEVT

-136 LNSMYKKYRQ
+136 LNSMYKRYRQ
-146 NVIETYGEDVDKDM
+146 NVIESYGEEVDKDM
-160 RYGAK
+160 RFGVK
-165 REKVTEIDEDGN
+165 HEKVTEIDEDGN
-177 KIKKEVAVVDIDNT
+177 KVKIDARIVDLDNT
-191 ALSISDYSRFFQLGC
+191 ALAISDYSRFFQAGC
-206 RGFDQSSGR
+206 KGFDASSGR
-215 YNMMYLKGI
+215 YNLLYLKGI

-243 YRELGIDTVPEG
+243 YRELGFDTIPEG
-255 WQIGWVY
+255 WSIGWVY
-262 DDSNPIG
+262 DEENPIG

-303 NLYEDKRL
+303 NLYEDPKL
-311 YSLLKKKMDKTSALE
+311 YSLLKKKMNTGKTHLFTI
-326 ALKKRG
+326 K

>member
-1 MKMKFNTTNLR
+1 MKINTKTLR
-12 KSFKKAELSL
+12 KSFKKAQLTV

-42 VMACKETLELSNT
+42 VMACKETLELGDVLDECKQEKIE
-55 LEECNQ
+55 LEEQ
-61 EKLELAESYATTS
+61 YAMCEEYS
-74 EDFFPESEY
+74 EDAL
-83 KKEQAK
+83 KKDQVK
-89 MTVRHAAKI
+89 LTIKQAAKI
-98 AKLYAPSVIMEAA
+98 VKLYAPSVIMEVT

-136 LNSMYKKYRQ
+136 LNSMYKRYRQ
-146 NVIETYGEDVDKDM
+146 NVIESYGEEVDKDM
-160 RYGAK
+160 RFGVK
-165 REKVTEIDEDGN
+165 HEKVTEIDEDGN
-177 KIKKEVAVVDIDNT
+177 KVKIDARIVDLDNT
-191 ALSISDYSRFFQLGC
+191 ALAISDYSRFFQMGC
-206 RGFDQSSGR
+206 KGFDASSGR
-215 YNMMYLKGI
+215 YNLLYLKGI

-243 YRELGIDTVPEG
+243 YRELGFDTIPEG
-255 WQIGWVY
+255 WSIGWVY
-262 DDSNPIG
+262 DESNPIG

-303 NLYEDKRL
+303 NLYEDPKL
-311 YSLLKKKMDKTSALE
+311 YSLLKKKMNTGKTHLFTIQ
-326 ALKKRG
+326 

>member
-1 MKMKFNTTNLR
+1 MKINTKTLR
-12 KSFKKAELSL
+12 KSFKKAQLTV

-42 VMACKETLELSNT
+42 VMACKETLELEDVLDECKQEKME
-55 LEECNQ
+55 LEEQ
-61 EKLELAESYATTS
+61 YAMCEQYS
-74 EDFFPESEY
+74 EDAL
-83 KKEQAK
+83 KKDQVK
-89 MTVRHAAKI
+89 LTIKQVAKI
-98 AKLYAPSVIMEAA
+98 VKLYAPSVIMEAT

-136 LNSMYKKYRQ
+136 LNSMYKRYRQ
-146 NVIETYGEDVDKDM
+146 NVIESYGEEVDKDM
-160 RYGAK
+160 RFGVK
-165 REKVTEIDEDGN
+165 HEKVTEIDEDGN
-177 KIKKEVAVVDIDNT
+177 KVKIDARIVDLDNT
-191 ALSISDYSRFFQLGC
+191 ALAISDYSRFFQMGC
-206 RGFDQSSGR
+206 KGFDASSGR
-215 YNMMYLKGI
+215 YNLLYLKGI

-243 YRELGIDTVPEG
+243 YRELGFDTIPEG
-255 WQIGWVY
+255 WSIGWVY
-262 DDSNPIG
+262 DEANPIG

-303 NLYEDKRL
+303 NLYEDPKL
-311 YSLLKKKMDKTSALE
+311 YSLLKKKMNTGKTQLFTI
-326 ALKKRG
+326 K

>member
-1 MKMKFNTTNLR
+1 MKINTKTLR
-12 KSFKKAELSL
+12 KSFKKAQLTV

-42 VMACKETLELSNT
+42 VMACKETLELGDVLDECKQEKME
-55 LEECNQ
+55 LEEQ
-61 EKLELAESYATTS
+61 YAMCEEYS
-74 EDFFPESEY
+74 EDAL
-83 KKEQAK
+83 KKDQVK
-89 MTVRHAAKI
+89 LTIKQAAKI
-98 AKLYAPSVIMEAA
+98 VKLYAPSVIMEVT

-136 LNSMYKKYRQ
+136 LNSMYKRYRQ
-146 NVIETYGEDVDKDM
+146 NVIESYGEEVDKDM
-160 RYGAK
+160 RFGVK
-165 REKVTEIDEDGN
+165 HEKVTEIDEDGN
-177 KIKKEVAVVDIDNT
+177 KVKIDARIVDLDNT
-191 ALSISDYSRFFQLGC
+191 ALAISDYSRFFQMGC
-206 RGFDQSSGR
+206 KGFDASSGR
-215 YNMMYLKGI
+215 YNLLYLKGI

-243 YRELGIDTVPEG
+243 YRELGFDTIPEG
-255 WQIGWVY
+255 WSIGWVY
-262 DDSNPIG
+262 DETNPIG

-303 NLYEDKRL
+303 NLYEDPKL
-311 YSLLKKKMDKTSALE
+311 YSLLKKKMNTGKTHLFTI
-326 ALKKRG
+326 K

>member
-1 MKMKFNTTNLR
+1 MKINTKTLR
-12 KSFKKAELSL
+12 KSFKKAQLTV

-42 VMACKETLELSNT
+42 VMACKETLELEDVLDECKQEKME
-55 LEECNQ
+55 LEEQ
-61 EKLELAESYATTS
+61 YAMCEEYS
-74 EDFFPESEY
+74 EDAL
-83 KKEQAK
+83 KKDQVKLTIKQA
-89 MTVRHAAKI
+89 VKI
-98 AKLYAPSVIMEAA
+98 VKLYAPSVIMEAT

-136 LNSMYKKYRQ
+136 LNSMYKRYRQ
-146 NVIETYGEDVDKDM
+146 NVIESYGEEVDKDM
-160 RYGAK
+160 RFGVK
-165 REKVTEIDEDGN
+165 HEKVTEIDEDGN
-177 KIKKEVAVVDIDNT
+177 KVKIDARIVDLDNT
-191 ALSISDYSRFFQLGC
+191 ALAISDYSRFFQAGC
-206 RGFDQSSGR
+206 KGFDASSGR
-215 YNMMYLKGI
+215 YNLLYLKGI

-243 YRELGIDTVPEG
+243 YRELGFDTIPEG
-255 WQIGWVY
+255 WSIGWVY
-262 DDSNPIG
+262 DEANPIG

-303 NLYEDKRL
+303 NLYEDPKL
-311 YSLLKKKMDKTSALE
+311 YSLLKKKMNTGKTHLFTI
-326 ALKKRG
+326 K

>member
-1 MKMKFNTTNLR
+1 MKINTKTLR
-12 KSFKKAELSL
+12 KSFKKAQLTV

-42 VMACKETLELSNT
+42 VMACKETLELEDVLDECKQEKME
-55 LEECNQ
+55 LEEQ
-61 EKLELAESYATTS
+61 YAMCEEYS
-74 EDFFPESEY
+74 EDAL
-83 KKEQAK
+83 KKDQVK
-89 MTVRHAAKI
+89 LTIKQAAKI
-98 AKLYAPSVIMEAA
+98 VKLYAPSVIMEVT

-136 LNSMYKKYRQ
+136 LNSMYKRYRQ
-146 NVIETYGEDVDKDM
+146 NVIESYGEEVDNDM
-160 RYGAK
+160 RFGVK
-165 REKVTEIDEDGN
+165 HEKVTEIDEDGN
-177 KIKKEVAVVDIDNT
+177 KVKIDARIVDLDNT
-191 ALSISDYSRFFQLGC
+191 ALAISDYSRFFQAGC
-206 RGFDQSSGR
+206 KGFDASSGR
-215 YNMMYLKGI
+215 YNLLYLKGI

-243 YRELGIDTVPEG
+243 YRELGFDTIPEG
-255 WQIGWVY
+255 WSIGWVY
-262 DDSNPIG
+262 DEANPIG

-303 NLYEDKRL
+303 NLYEDPKL
-311 YSLLKKKMDKTSALE
+311 YSLLKKKMNTGKTHLFTIQ
-326 ALKKRG
+326 

>member
-1 MKMKFNTTNLR
+1 MKINTKTLR
-12 KSFKKAELSL
+12 KSFKKAQLTV

-42 VMACKETLELSNT
+42 VMACKETLELGDVLDECKQEKME
-55 LEECNQ
+55 LEEQYSMC
-61 EKLELAESYATTS
+61 EEYS
-74 EDFFPESEY
+74 EDAL
-83 KKEQAK
+83 KKDQVK
-89 MTVRHAAKI
+89 LTIKQAAKI
-98 AKLYAPSVIMEAA
+98 VKLYAPSVIMEVT

-136 LNSMYKKYRQ
+136 LNSMYKRYRQ
-146 NVIETYGEDVDKDM
+146 NVIESYGEEVDKDM
-160 RYGAK
+160 RFGVK
-165 REKVTEIDEDGN
+165 HEKVTEIDEDGN
-177 KIKKEVAVVDIDNT
+177 KVKIDARIVDLDNT
-191 ALSISDYSRFFQLGC
+191 ALAISDYSRFFQMGC
-206 RGFDQSSGR
+206 KGFDASSGR
-215 YNMMYLKGI
+215 YNLLYLKGI

-243 YRELGIDTVPEG
+243 YRELGFDTIPEG
-255 WQIGWVY
+255 WSIGWVY
-262 DDSNPIG
+262 DESNPIG

-303 NLYEDKRL
+303 NLYEDPKL
-311 YSLLKKKMDKTSALE
+311 YSLLKKKMNTGKTHLFTI
-326 ALKKRG
+326 K

>member
-1 MKMKFNTTNLR
+1 MKINTKTLR
-12 KSFKKAELSL
+12 KSFKKAQLTV

-42 VMACKETLELSNT
+42 VMACKETLELEDVLDECKQEKME
-55 LEECNQ
+55 LEEQ
-61 EKLELAESYATTS
+61 YATCEEYS
-74 EDFFPESEY
+74 EDAL
-83 KKEQAK
+83 KKDQVK
-89 MTVRHAAKI
+89 LTIKQAAKI
-98 AKLYAPSVIMEAA
+98 VKLYAPSVIMEVT

-136 LNSMYKKYRQ
+136 LNSMYKRYRQ
-146 NVIETYGEDVDKDM
+146 NVIESYGEEVDKDM
-160 RYGAK
+160 RFGVK
-165 REKVTEIDEDGN
+165 HEKVTEIDEDGN
-177 KIKKEVAVVDIDNT
+177 KVKIDARIVDLDNT
-191 ALSISDYSRFFQLGC
+191 ALAISDYSRFFQAGC
-206 RGFDQSSGR
+206 KGFDAGSGR
-215 YNMMYLKGI
+215 YNLLYLKGI

-243 YRELGIDTVPEG
+243 YRELGFDTIPEG
-255 WQIGWVY
+255 WSIGWVY
-262 DDSNPIG
+262 DEANPIG

-303 NLYEDKRL
+303 NLYENPKL
-311 YSLLKKKMDKTSALE
+311 YSLLKKKMNTGKTHLFTI
-326 ALKKRG
+326 K

>member
-1 MKMKFNTTNLR
+1 MKINTKTLR
-12 KSFKKAELSL
+12 KSFKKAQLTV

-42 VMACKETLELSNT
+42 VMACKETLELEDVLDECKQEKME
-55 LEECNQ
+55 LEEQYAMC
-61 EKLELAESYATTS
+61 EKYS
-74 EDFFPESEY
+74 EDAL
-83 KKEQAK
+83 KKDQVK
-89 MTVRHAAKI
+89 LTIKQVAKI
-98 AKLYAPSVIMEAA
+98 VKLYAPSVIMEAT

-136 LNSMYKKYRQ
+136 LNSMYKRYRQ
-146 NVIETYGEDVDKDM
+146 NVIESYGEEVDKDM
-160 RYGAK
+160 RFGVK
-165 REKVTEIDEDGN
+165 HEKVTEIDEDGN
-177 KIKKEVAVVDIDNT
+177 KVKIDARIVDLDNT
-191 ALSISDYSRFFQLGC
+191 ALAISDYSRFFQAGC
-206 RGFDQSSGR
+206 RGFDSSSGR
-215 YNMMYLKGI
+215 YNILYLKGI

-243 YRELGIDTVPEG
+243 YRELGFDTIPEG
-255 WQIGWVY
+255 WSIGWVY
-262 DDSNPIG
+262 DETNPIG

-303 NLYEDKRL
+303 NLYEDPKL
-311 YSLLKKKMDKTSALE
+311 YSLLKKKMNTGKTHLFTI
-326 ALKKRG
+326 K